1 MKIRI
6 NLVVLFLF
14 VLSHSG
20 FNQTYRNVYDWG
32 ESVNDRMENFLNST
46 LIIKE
51 RKVAV
56 FDCDGTVFGQVPHY
70 LADEA
75 LYDFA
80 KKNYEGKSDP
90 RSVEKMQIIDK
101 MLNGDNVGKDYVQ
114 DRIDFL
120 SGMTTE
126 EVERL
131 GEDCFNEKYLNKFY
145 PQMRILLSNLQEYG
159 FEIWIISASP
169 EVLYQGFVSKAL
181 GIPKDRI
188 LGVRSV
194 IRNDTITD
202 QIVHPVP
209 QDEGKDD
216 VIKTFIKEKP
226 LFAAGNS
233 RGDMEMMNTSVGL
246 KLIINGDD
254 EKIEKGPGAGD
265 MDGYTVEQYWSK
277 DPQAIAAR
285 CYDVTEGEI
294 RFVTGEWGIK
304 PNKSNP

>member
-1 MKIRI
+1 MRIR
-6 NLVVLFLF
+6 LGFVVLFVL
-14 VLSHSG
+14 VLSNSVYS
-20 FNQTYRNVYDWG
+20 QTYRNVYGWAD
-32 ESVNDRMENFLNST
+32 SINDRIEDFLNST
-46 LIIKE
+46 LIMEE

-75 LYDFA
+75 LYEFA
-80 KKNYEGKSDP
+80 KKQFSGKDD
-90 RSVEKMQIIDK
+90 SVSIEKMKIIEK
-101 MLNGDNVGKDYVQ
+101 MLNGDNVGKEYVK

-120 SGMTTE
+120 SGMTTK
-126 EVERL
+126 EVEQL
-131 GEDCFNEKYLNKFY
+131 GEDCFHEKYINKFY
-145 PQMRILLSNLQEYG
+145 PQMRILLSNLKEYG
-159 FEIWIISASP
+159 FEIWIITASP

-233 RGDMEMMNTSVGL
+233 RGDMEMMNTSIGL
-246 KLIINGDD
+246 KLIVNGDD
-254 EKIEKGPGAGD
+254 EKVEEGAGAGE
-265 MDGYTVEQYWSK
+265 MAGYTVAQYWSK
-277 DPQAIAAR
+277 DPQAIAVR
-285 CYDVTEGEI
+285 CSDVIEGNLH
-294 RFVTGEWGIK
+294 FVTGEWGIK
-304 PNKSNP
+304 LNKINP